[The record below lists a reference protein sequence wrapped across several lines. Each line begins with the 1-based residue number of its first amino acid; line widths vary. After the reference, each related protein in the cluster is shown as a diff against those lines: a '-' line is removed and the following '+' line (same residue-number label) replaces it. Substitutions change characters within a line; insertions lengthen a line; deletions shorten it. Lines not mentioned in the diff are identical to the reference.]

1 MADPHVISTLTT
13 KRSEIERYVRQL
25 EKQLTQARHDLAHV
39 NATMRLFEVNGER
52 TEFPVYVQLKR
63 LFSRGELPR
72 LCREALEAS
81 PDSELDTRQLAAH
94 VMAAKGWETT
104 DKALATSVAFRVTQ
118 TMDEHWR
125 RTGTVRKVGKRAGV
139 NVWRLSSPLG

>member
-1 MADPHVISTLTT
+1 VADPHILSTLSA
-13 KRSEIERYVRQL
+13 KQAEIESYIRRL
-25 EKQLTQARHDLAHV
+25 EKQLDQARHDLAHV

-81 PDSELDTRQLAAH
+81 PEGELDTRQLAAH

-104 DKALATSVAFRVTQ
+104 DRALTTSVTFRVSQ
-118 TMDEHWR
+118 TMDEHSK
-125 RTGTVRKVGKRAGV
+125 RTGKVRKAGKRAGV
-139 NVWRLSSPLG
+139 NVWRSI